1 MFDFSGGRS
10 FRQVHAE
17 HAYCQ
22 NPTRSASKS
31 TYNNLPQ
38 PQLLVS
44 PGHVFMLMHLSDA
57 FFFVNEL
64 TKTQGTS
71 ETEADLYI

>member
-1 MFDFSGGRS
+1 
-10 FRQVHAE
+10 
-17 HAYCQ
+17 
-22 NPTRSASKS
+22 
-31 TYNNLPQ
+31 
-38 PQLLVS
+38 
-44 PGHVFMLMHLSDA
+44 MLMHLSDA